1 MEDTMYFK
9 NISKL
14 TLFALLCLSTV
25 QPAANAALV
34 AGQTSAITSD
44 STFEWALKKLSFNI
58 PVNFH
63 SMYKG
68 VSDHPWITIS
78 VLGGLTYG
86 FMKLTGILHRKVVAA
101 KTLIT
106 QLNKFHDH
114 KTIYTRTQE
123 DIPSLKKDATDNA
136 FKLGGIKLKEQVEY
150 YFENWTATST
160 EPLIHVII
168 SHLVPFRSYLLT
180 IPRLSPEA

>member
-1 MEDTMYFK
+1 MYFK

-14 TLFALLCLSTV
+14 TLFALLCLSTA
-25 QPAANAALV
+25 QPVMQATMP
-34 AGQTSAITSD
+34 GQTSIVTSD

-58 PVNFH
+58 PMNFH

-78 VLGGLTYG
+78 VLGGITYG
-86 FMKLTGILHRKVVAA
+86 FVKLTGLLHRKVIAA

-123 DIPSLKKDATDNA
+123 DVSSLKKDATDNA
-136 FKLGGIKLKEQVEY
+136 FKLGGVNLKKQVEY
-150 YFENWTATST
+150 YFDNWTATST
-160 EPLIHVII
+160 EQLIHVII
-168 SHLVPFRSYLLT
+168 SHLVPFRSYPLT
-180 IPRLSPEA
+180 IPQLPTA